1 MQLYGE
7 EIMLYECYLM
17 LFLGERVH
25 SFTFVQLKYQTFSN
39 TVLVVLRTTV
49 L

>member
-7 EIMLYECYLM
+7 EIMFYECFLM
-17 LFLGERVH
+17 LVLGERVH
-25 SFTFVQLKYQTFSN
+25 SFTFVQLKYQSFSN
-39 TVLVVLRTTV
+39 TELVVSRTV